1 MSTARVVNTTWNGG
15 AVRYIEADLDAISV
29 NAIPSTVMASGL
41 YGVNGTF
48 FSGTT
53 LLGVAVQ
60 RISNGQ
66 ASGIRS
72 TSEETASACSKI
84 TKRGVMYHIQSG
96 STSTVKVDVV
106 KNFLDS
112 PGTTRTNVKWAIGGY
127 SLHLGK
133 TYGSGDSNFDAY
145 YTEINGDGDPSLCT
159 AAKDNSENA
168 YRLEPKN
175 NRQRT
180 AIGYKNGKIYLAV
193 FAGSNAWEV
202 RRFLKSN
209 LGCTLGIML
218 DGGGSSQ
225 MRYRFNPNGTD
236 TTWDP
241 SNSSRSVYNMVA
253 VKAST
258 WS

>member
-1 MSTARVVNTTWNGG
+1 MTTARVVTSTWNGG
-15 AVRYIEADLDAISV
+15 QVRYIEADLDAVSV

-48 FSGTT
+48 FSGQN

-60 RISNGQ
+60 RIGTGQ
-66 ASGIRS
+66 AYGVRT
-72 TSEETASACSKI
+72 TSEETANACNKT

-96 STSTVKVDVV
+96 SSSSVKVDVV

-112 PGTTRTNVKWAIGGY
+112 SGTTRSNVRWAIGGY

-133 TYGSGDSNFDAY
+133 TYGSGDTDYTSY
-145 YTEINGDGDPSLCT
+145 YNDINGYGSVSSCT
-159 AAKDNSENA
+159 EAKDNSENA
-168 YRLEPKN
+168 YRLEPSV

-180 AIGYKNGKIYLAV
+180 AIGYKNGKILLVV
-193 FAGSNAWEV
+193 FSSSNAWEV
-202 RRFLKSN
+202 RRYLKS
-209 LGCTLGIML
+209 LSCTLGIML

-225 MRYRFNPNGTD
+225 MRYRFQPNGSD
-236 TTWDP
+236 STWDAGGA
-241 SNSSRSVYNMVA
+241 NRSVYSMVSVNA
-253 VKAST
+253 TT